1 MGNLY
6 NLLNGVNPA
15 IFFILP
21 MLGKH
26 PDDYPRFRDCFVNK
40 DNQIVVYTRVGGG
53 NRNSGYGEEE
63 LYKHPDFVETY
74 DDDLNN
80 TYGYYV
86 FNVPEKWKEDFD
98 KFFKKQ
104 KPSEEYIEH
113 ICSIYPKIAG
123 EIKEIFSRFEE
134 NDNNKQS

>member
-15 IFFILP
+15 TFFILP

-26 PDDYPRFRDCFVNK
+26 PDEYPRFRDCFVNK

-53 NRNSGYGEEE
+53 NRNNGYGEEE
-63 LYKHPDFVETY
+63 LYKHPDFVRTY
-74 DDDLNN
+74 DDDFDN

-86 FNVPEKWKEDFD
+86 FNVPEKWKDDFD

-113 ICSIYPKIAG
+113 ICSIYPKITG

-134 NDNNKQS
+134 NGDNKQS

>member
-15 IFFILP
+15 TFFILP

-26 PDDYPRFRDCFVNK
+26 PDDYPRFRDCFINE
-40 DNQIVVYTRVGGG
+40 DNQIVVYTRVGGN

-63 LYKHPDFVETY
+63 LYKHPNFVRTY
-74 DDDLNN
+74 DDDFDN

-86 FNVPEKWKEDFD
+86 FNVPEKWKEDFN
-98 KFFKKQ
+98 KFLKKQ

-123 EIKEIFSRFEE
+123 KIKEIFSRIEE
-134 NDNNKQS
+134 NDNNK